1 MKNKNLKILSFILTM
16 VFMFSIALNT
26 VSKAAVNKANLSE
39 AKAEKNF
46 ENITTEFE
54 QIFSDA
60 QNGKETLNVFR
71 IAGNNRYQ
79 TSARLSNIFSSET
92 TNTVI
97 ITSGENFPD
106 ALTATAFAGAYSA
119 PILLTEKSQLSE
131 DVINRIQEIKPGFA
145 FIIGGE
151 ASVSS
156 NVENKLDEMGLSVAR
171 IAGDDRY
178 KTANEIASAM
188 IDKKGAPFVF
198 VVNGRNFADA
208 LSISAVAYREKAI
221 ILLSDGNSLPGDQ
234 LDILEGMHDVV
245 IVGGEAAVSKNLENF
260 LKSEGNNVLRI
271 SGNDR
276 FETAFNFA
284 TFSTEDPKYKNQGVN
299 LKPFE
304 NIFSTNV
311 CPIFVNGLNF
321 ADALSAA
328 SWGANQYSAI
338 YLTPSNALPKIIT
351 ENTDVFKEELLYFRI
366 AGGINAV
373 SKEVEKAL
381 SNIIETFKSKEDGGG
396 GVG

>member
-381 SNIIETFKSKEDGGG
+381 SNIIETFESEEDGGG